1 MDMRMQREAGKL
13 TVFLSGRLDTNTTPQ
28 MEEQLEGALNGVTE
42 LVLNLKE
49 LNYISSL
56 GLRALFKFKM
66 EMDERGKMVVC
77 EVRQEILEI
86 FELTGFID
94 VLNLE

>member
-28 MEEQLEGALNGVTE
+28 MEEQLEGTLNGVTE

>member
-49 LNYISSL
+49 LTYISSL
-56 GLRALFKFKM
+56 GLRALFNFKR

-77 EVRQEILEI
+77 EVRQEVLEI

>member
-49 LNYISSL
+49 LTYISSL
-56 GLRALFKFKM
+56 GLRALFKFKR

-77 EVRQEILEI
+77 EVRQEILE
-86 FELTGFID
+86 FFKLTGFID